1 MKRRFV
7 FTISLIVALIGS
19 SSLNLCAQ
27 DSPKQ
32 VATIPFDFVF
42 EGTPLPAGSYQVEL
56 MGSGMLMLINA
67 EQPKIEAE
75 AATLPLPV
83 KDDTSKLELVFVNS
97 SQGYALLEIHTRQE
111 RRLITSEYGNR
122 NYSQQQLRRVKI
134 TSGVAQP
141 DASVHQI
148 STQKH

>member
-7 FTISLIVALIGS
+7 FTISLIAALIGS

-83 KDDTSKLELVFVNS
+83 KDEDRK
-97 SQGYALLEIHTRQE
+97 
-111 RRLITSEYGNR
+111 
-122 NYSQQQLRRVKI
+122 
-134 TSGVAQP
+134 
-141 DASVHQI
+141 SVV
-148 STQKH
+148 